1 MESSSG
7 SPPPGDA
14 PASGG
19 SPWTPRSTRAA
30 TDPALPRMDRVPLA
44 GVRVADLSRVLAGPY
59 CTMVLADLGADVVKV
74 ERPEGGDETRSW
86 GPPFAGGE
94 AAYYLSV
101 NRSKRSC
108 ALDLSQP
115 EGRALALE
123 LCAGADIVIENFKV
137 GGADRL
143 GVGYDQVRER
153 NPRVVY
159 CSITGFGSERT
170 PPGRPGYDFVAQAES
185 GLMSITGPEEGPP
198 YKVGVALVDVLT
210 GLHAAAAVL
219 GALHGGE
226 GARIEVPLLDSG
238 LASLVNVAQNA
249 LVTATDPERHGNAHP
264 NIVPYQDFE
273 TSSGRIAVA
282 AANDGLFRALC
293 SVLDLPALPADDR
306 FSTNAGRVE
315 HRRELIPLLQERFRE
330 RSAEDWLTGLD
341 AAGVPAGK
349 VRSVP
354 DALEAAAAAGRAV
367 TVTLEHPTAGT
378 LDLVGSPIWGA
389 TRSDPTPPPLLGE
402 HTAEVLTELG
412 RSEDEIAGLAARGV
426 VGLPQAASPPP
437 ANDGH

>member
-1 MESSSG
+1 
-7 SPPPGDA
+7 
-14 PASGG
+14 
-19 SPWTPRSTRAA
+19 
-30 TDPALPRMDRVPLA
+30 
-44 GVRVADLSRVLAGPY
+44 VRVADLSRVLAGPY

-101 NRSKRSC
+101 NRGKRSC
-108 ALDLSQP
+108 AIDLSQP

-123 LCAGADIVIENFKV
+123 LCAGADVVIENFKV

-143 GVGYDQVRER
+143 GVGYEHVRER

-159 CSITGFGSERT
+159 CSITGFGSERL

-198 YKVGVALVDVLT
+198 YKVGVALVDVLA
-210 GLHAAAAVL
+210 GLHAAVAITA
-219 GALHGGE
+219 ALHGGE

-238 LASLVNVAQNA
+238 LAGLVNVAQNA
-249 LVTATDPERHGNAHP
+249 LVTGSEPERHGNAHP

-293 SVLDLPALPADDR
+293 AVMGLEVLGSDER
-306 FSTNAGRVE
+306 FETNAARVE
-315 HRRELIPLLQERFRE
+315 HRGELVPLLEARLRE
-330 RSAEDWLTGLD
+330 RPAEDWLAELS

-354 DALEAAAAAGRAV
+354 DALAAAAAAGRLATV
-367 TVTLEHPTAGT
+367 TVEHPTAGP
-378 LDLVGSPIWGA
+378 LDLVRSPIWGA
-389 TRSDPTPPPLLGE
+389 TRPAAGPPPLLGE
-402 HTAEVLTELG
+402 HTAEILAELG
-412 RSEDEIAGLAARGV
+412 RSETEIEQLAARGV
-426 VGLPQAASPPP
+426 IGLAGGGPPSVSP
-437 ANDGH
+437 A

>member
-7 SPPPGDA
+7 SP
-14 PASGG
+14 
-19 SPWTPRSTRAA
+19 
-30 TDPALPRMDRVPLA
+30 PLA

-86 GPPFAGGE
+86 GPP
-94 AAYYLSV
+94 
-101 NRSKRSC
+101 
-108 ALDLSQP
+108 
-115 EGRALALE
+115 
-123 LCAGADIVIENFKV
+123 
-137 GGADRL
+137 
-143 GVGYDQVRER
+143 
-153 NPRVVY
+153 
-159 CSITGFGSERT
+159 
-170 PPGRPGYDFVAQAES
+170 
-185 GLMSITGPEEGPP
+185 

-219 GALHGGE
+219 AGLQGGE

-238 LASLVNVAQNA
+238 LAGLVNVAQNA
-249 LVTATDPERHGNAHP
+249 LVTGREPERHGNAHP

-293 SVLDLPALPADDR
+293 SAMGLDELSSDER
-306 FSTNAGRVE
+306 FATNAGRVE
-315 HRRELIPLLQERFRE
+315 HRGNLVPVLAERFRE
-330 RSAEDWLTGLD
+330 RSAEEWLADLD
-341 AAGVPAGK
+341 ATGVPAGK

-354 DALEAAAAAGRAV
+354 DALAAAAAAGRPATL
-367 TVTLEHPTAGT
+367 TVEHPTAGA

-389 TRSDPTPPPLLGE
+389 TRPDPTPPPLLGE
-402 HTAEVLTELG
+402 HTAEVLGELG
-412 RSEDEIAGLAARGV
+412 RSEEEIAQLAARGV
-426 VGLPQAASPPP
+426 VGLAAGVSAPP

>member
-1 MESSSG
+1 M
-7 SPPPGDA
+7 PLDA
-14 PASGG
+14 ELIWQCP
-19 SPWTPRSTRAA
+19 
-30 TDPALPRMDRVPLA
+30 PLA

-101 NRSKRSC
+101 NRGKRSC

-123 LCAGADIVIENFKV
+123 LCAGADVVIENFKV

-143 GVGYDQVRER
+143 GVGYEQVRER

-159 CSITGFGSERT
+159 CSITGFGSERE
-170 PPGRPGYDFVAQAES
+170 PRGRPGYDFVAQAES

-198 YKVGVALVDVLT
+198 YKVGVALVDVLA

-219 GALHGGE
+219 AALHGGE

-238 LASLVNVAQNA
+238 LAGLVNVAQNA
-249 LVTATDPERHGNAHP
+249 LVTGTEPERHGNAHP

-293 SVLDLPALPADDR
+293 SVMGLDSLPEDAR
-306 FSTNAGRVE
+306 FATNAGRVE
-315 HRRELIPLLQERFRE
+315 HRTRAHP
-330 RSAEDWLTGLD
+330 
-341 AAGVPAGK
+341 AAGGALPRAPGGGLAGRARGRRRALGQGALGARRARRRGGRRPPGNGDGGAPDGRPARPG
-349 VRSVP
+349 RLADLGRHP
-354 DALEAAAAAGRAV
+354 HRGDPAAAAGRAHGGGARPSWAAPPRRSSSSRRAAWWACASAPRRGSTPAGV
-367 TVTLEHPTAGT
+367 TPR
-378 LDLVGSPIWGA
+378 P
-389 TRSDPTPPPLLGE
+389 
-402 HTAEVLTELG
+402 
-412 RSEDEIAGLAARGV
+412 AR
-426 VGLPQAASPPP
+426 
-437 ANDGH
+437 

>member
-1 MESSSG
+1 MERSSG
-7 SPPPGDA
+7 Q
-14 PASGG
+14 
-19 SPWTPRSTRAA
+19 T
-30 TDPALPRMDRVPLA
+30 PLA

-115 EGRALALE
+115 EGRELALE
-123 LCAGADIVIENFKV
+123 LCARADIVVENFKV
-137 GGADRL
+137 GGADKL
-143 GVGYDQVRER
+143 GVGYAQVCER

-159 CSITGFGSERT
+159 CSITGFGSERE
-170 PPGRPGYDFVAQAES
+170 PAGRPGYDFVAQAES

-219 GALHGGE
+219 AALHGGE

-238 LASLVNVAQNA
+238 LAGLVNVAQNA
-249 LVTATDPERHGNAHP
+249 LVTGAEPARHGNAHP

-273 TSSGRIAVA
+273 TASGRIAIA

-293 SVLDLPALPADDR
+293 GALGLERLAADER
-306 FSTNAGRVE
+306 FATNAGRVE
-315 HRRELIPLLQERFRE
+315 HRAELIPLLAERLRG
-330 RSAEDWLTGLD
+330 RSAEDWMQALD
-341 AAGVPAGK
+341 SVGVPVGK
-349 VRSVP
+349 VRTVP
-354 DALEAAAAAGRAV
+354 EALAAATAAGRPA
-367 TVTLEHPTAGT
+367 TVSVDHPTAGP
-378 LDLVGSPIWGA
+378 LDLV
-389 TRSDPTPPPLLGE
+389 
-402 HTAEVLTELG
+402 
-412 RSEDEIAGLAARGV
+412 
-426 VGLPQAASPPP
+426 
-437 ANDGH
+437 

>member
-7 SPPPGDA
+7 TA
-14 PASGG
+14 
-19 SPWTPRSTRAA
+19 
-30 TDPALPRMDRVPLA
+30 PLA

-101 NRSKRSC
+101 NRNKRSC
-108 ALDLSQP
+108 ALDLSKP

-123 LCAGADIVIENFKV
+123 LCARADIVIENFKV

-143 GVGYDQVRER
+143 GVGYEHVRDR
-153 NPRVVY
+153 NPTVVY
-159 CSITGFGSERT
+159 CSITGFGSERE
-170 PPGRPGYDFVAQAES
+170 PLGRPGYDFVAQAES
-185 GLMSITGPEEGPP
+185 GLMSITGPEDGPP

-219 GALHGGE
+219 AALHGGK

-238 LASLVNVAQNA
+238 LAGLVNVAQNA
-249 LVTATDPERHGNAHP
+249 LVTGRDPERHGNAHP

-293 SVLDLPALPADDR
+293 SVMGLADLPSDER
-306 FSTNAGRVE
+306 FATNAGRVE
-315 HRRELIPLLQERFRE
+315 HRGELVPMLQERFRE
-330 RSAEDWLTGLD
+330 RSAEEWLADLD

-349 VRSVP
+349 VRTVP
-354 DALEAAAAAGRAV
+354 DALSAAAAAGRAA
-367 TVTLEHPTAGT
+367 TVTLDHPTAGA
-378 LDLVGSPIWGA
+378 LDLVASPIWGA
-389 TRSDPTPPPLLGE
+389 TRTDPSPPPLLGE
-402 HTAEVLTELG
+402 HTAEVLGELG
-412 RSEDEIAGLAARGV
+412 RSGEEIAELAARGV
-426 VGLPQAASPPP
+426 VGLPP
-437 ANDGH
+437 A

>member
-1 MESSSG
+1 MSSSR
-7 SPPPGDA
+7 SA
-14 PASGG
+14 PL
-19 SPWTPRSTRAA
+19 
-30 TDPALPRMDRVPLA
+30 D

-101 NRSKRSC
+101 NRGKRSC

-115 EGRALALE
+115 QGRELALE
-123 LCAGADIVIENFKV
+123 LCGGADIVVENFKV

-143 GVGYDQVRER
+143 GVGYDAVRER
-153 NPRVVY
+153 NPRTVY

-185 GLMSITGPEEGPP
+185 GLMSITGPEEGSP

-219 GALHGGE
+219 AALQGGE

-238 LASLVNVAQNA
+238 LAALVNVAQNA
-249 LVTATDPERHGNAHP
+249 LVTGREPERHGNAHP

-293 SVLDLPALPADDR
+293 GVLGLESLSSDDR
-306 FSTNAGRVE
+306 FAANSGRVE
-315 HRRELIPLLQERFRE
+315 HRGELVPLLARRFRE
-330 RSAEDWLTGLD
+330 RSAEEWLAELG

-354 DALEAAAAAGRAV
+354 DALAAAAEAGRPATV
-367 TVTLEHPTAGT
+367 TVEHPTAGA

-389 TRSDPTPPPLLGE
+389 TRSDPSPPPLLGE
-402 HTAEVLTELG
+402 HTAEVLAELG
-412 RSEDEIAGLAARGV
+412 RSAAEIEALAASGV
-426 VGLPQAASPPP
+426 IRLCPK
-437 ANDGH
+437 

>member
-1 MESSSG
+1 
-7 SPPPGDA
+7 
-14 PASGG
+14 
-19 SPWTPRSTRAA
+19 
-30 TDPALPRMDRVPLA
+30 V
-44 GVRVADLSRVLAGPY
+44 VDLSRVLAGPY

-101 NRSKRSC
+101 NRNKRSC
-108 ALDLSQP
+108 ALDLSKP

-123 LCAGADIVIENFKV
+123 LCARADIVIENFKV

-143 GVGYDQVRER
+143 GVGYEHVRDR
-153 NPRVVY
+153 NPTVVY
-159 CSITGFGSERT
+159 CSITGFGSERE
-170 PPGRPGYDFVAQAES
+170 PVGRPGYDFVAQAES
-185 GLMSITGPEEGPP
+185 GLMSITGPEDGPP

-219 GALHGGE
+219 AALNGGK

-238 LASLVNVAQNA
+238 LAGLVNVAQNA
-249 LVTATDPERHGNAHP
+249 LVTGRDPERHGNAHP

-293 SVLDLPALPADDR
+293 SVMGLADLLSDER
-306 FSTNAGRVE
+306 FATNAGRVE
-315 HRRELIPLLQERFRE
+315 HRGELVPMLQERFRE
-330 RSAEDWLTGLD
+330 RSAEEWLADLD

-349 VRSVP
+349 VRTVP
-354 DALEAAAAAGRAV
+354 DALSAAAAAGRAA
-367 TVTLEHPTAGT
+367 TVTLDHPTAGA
-378 LDLVGSPIWGA
+378 LDLVASPIWGA
-389 TRSDPTPPPLLGE
+389 TRTDPSPPPLLGE
-402 HTAEVLTELG
+402 HTAEVLGELG
-412 RSEDEIAGLAARGV
+412 RSGEEIAELAARGV
-426 VGLPQAASPPP
+426 VGLPP
-437 ANDGH
+437 A

>member
-7 SPPPGDA
+7 SA
-14 PASGG
+14 
-19 SPWTPRSTRAA
+19 
-30 TDPALPRMDRVPLA
+30 PLA

-115 EGRALALE
+115 DGRELALE
-123 LCAGADIVIENFKV
+123 LCARADIVVENFKV

-143 GVGYDQVRER
+143 GVGYDEVRER
-153 NPRVVY
+153 NPGVVY
-159 CSITGFGSERT
+159 CSITGFGSERE
-170 PPGRPGYDFVAQAES
+170 PVGRPGYDFVAQAES

-219 GALHGGE
+219 AGLHGGE

-238 LASLVNVAQNA
+238 LAGLVNVAQNA
-249 LVTATDPERHGNAHP
+249 LVTGREPERHGNAHP

-282 AANDGLFRALC
+282 AANDGLFRGLC
-293 SVLDLPALPADDR
+293 ATLGLDALPEDDR
-306 FSTNAGRVE
+306 FATNAARVE
-315 HRRELIPLLQERFRE
+315 HREELIPLLQDRFRE
-330 RSAEDWLTGLD
+330 RAAEDWLADLD

-349 VRSVP
+349 VRPVP
-354 DALEAAAAAGRAV
+354 DALAAAAEAGRPATL
-367 TVTLEHPTAGT
+367 TVEHPTAGA
-378 LDLVGSPIWGA
+378 LDLVASPIWGA
-389 TRSDPTPPPLLGE
+389 ARPDPAPPPLLGQ
-402 HTAEVLTELG
+402 HTREVLAELG
-412 RSEDEIAGLAARGV
+412 RSTEEIDRLAERGI
-426 VGLPQAASPPP
+426 VGVR
-437 ANDGH
+437 

>member
-1 MESSSG
+1 MQSSSG
-7 SPPPGDA
+7 NA
-14 PASGG
+14 
-19 SPWTPRSTRAA
+19 
-30 TDPALPRMDRVPLA
+30 PLA

-101 NRSKRSC
+101 NRGKRSC

-115 EGRALALE
+115 DGRALALE
-123 LCAGADIVIENFKV
+123 LCAGADVVLENFKV

-143 GVGYDQVRER
+143 GVGYEQVRER

-159 CSITGFGSERT
+159 CSITGFGSERE
-170 PPGRPGYDFVAQAES
+170 PRGRPGYDFVAQAES

-198 YKVGVALVDVLT
+198 YKVGVALVDVLA

-219 GALHGGE
+219 AALHGGE

-238 LASLVNVAQNA
+238 LAGLVNVAQNA
-249 LVTATDPERHGNAHP
+249 LVTGTDPERHGNAHP

-273 TSSGRIAVA
+273 TFSGRIAVA

-293 SVLDLPALPADDR
+293 AVMGLDSLPEDGR
-306 FSTNAGRVE
+306 FATNAGRVE
-315 HRRELIPLLQERFRE
+315 HRRELIPLLEERFRE
-330 RSAEDWLTGLD
+330 RPAEDWLAELA
-341 AAGVPAGK
+341 AAGVPSGK

-354 DALEAAAAAGRAV
+354 DALAAAAAAGRPATV
-367 TVTLEHPTAGT
+367 TVEHPTAGP
-378 LDLVGSPIWGA
+378 LNLVGSPIWGA
-389 TRSDPTPPPLLGE
+389 TRTEATPPPLLGE

-412 RSEDEIAGLAARGV
+412 RSPEEIEQLAARGV
-426 VGLPQAASPPP
+426 VGLR
-437 ANDGH
+437 